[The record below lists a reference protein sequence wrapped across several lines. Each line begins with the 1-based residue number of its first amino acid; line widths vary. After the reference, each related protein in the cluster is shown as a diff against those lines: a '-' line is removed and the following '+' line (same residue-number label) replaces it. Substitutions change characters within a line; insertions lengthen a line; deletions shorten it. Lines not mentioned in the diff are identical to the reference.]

1 MTEPNRS
8 APGLRQRKK
17 ARSRRAL
24 ADAALRLFLER
35 GYDAVTVADIA
46 DAADVSVPTLFS
58 YFRSKEALLFD
69 LEPEIDAGLVAAV
82 GQRSP
87 GRDVLDAVQEYLMSL
102 PTADPREREQFEA
115 FLALVHGTPAL
126 RVYWQQ
132 MWLRH
137 ADTLADALAA
147 DRGLEAPDLRIR
159 AVARFIIDAVTLVT
173 LEPDPPAALA
183 DLLTL
188 LRSGLDAAGLP

>member
-1 MTEPNRS
+1 MTEKNRP

-17 ARSRRAL
+17 ARIRRAL

-35 GYDAVTVADIA
+35 GYDAVTVAEIA

-82 GQRSP
+82 RQRSP

-115 FLALVHGTPAL
+115 FLGLVHGTPAL
-126 RVYWQQ
+126 RVHWQQ

-147 DRGLEAPDLRIR
+147 DRGLETPDLRIR
-159 AVARFIIDAVTLVT
+159 AVARFIIDAVMLVT

-183 DLLTL
+183 DLLAL
-188 LRSGLDAAGLP
+188 LRSGLDAAGLA

>member
-1 MTEPNRS
+1 MTEPDRP
-8 APGLRQRKK
+8 APRLRERKK

-35 GYDAVTVADIA
+35 GYHAVTVAEIA
-46 DAADVSVPTLFS
+46 DAAEVSVPTLFS

-69 LEPEIDAGLVAAV
+69 LEPEISAGLVAAV
-82 GQRSP
+82 SRRSP
-87 GRDVLDAVQEYLMSL
+87 GRDVLDAVQEYLLSL
-102 PTADPREREQFEA
+102 PWAEPQQREQFEA

-126 RVYWQQ
+126 RAYWQQ

-137 ADTLADALAA
+137 ADTLAVALAA
-147 DRGLEAPDLRIR
+147 DRGLEAPDLRTR
-159 AVARFIIDAVTLVT
+159 AVARFIVDAAMLVT
-173 LEPDPPAALA
+173 LEPDPRAALA
-183 DLLTL
+183 DLLGL